1 MNDVEEKSIGGKT
14 RQRENGG
21 NCLVRK
27 LGAENKIELQT
38 STLHECIFEYGVFLF
53 LFLVTKR

>member
-1 MNDVEEKSIGGKT
+1 MNDVEEKSIGGK
-14 RQRENGG
+14 RENGG

-27 LGAENKIELQT
+27 LGAENKIECL
-38 STLHECIFEYGVFLF
+38 SRVYFEYGVFLF